1 MRNSSSQ
8 RTRASRSV
16 GHVLS
21 VLLAALLAVLG
32 GAVAASAQE
41 IKLRLAHVAPPQT
54 SYQDAAVRFADE
66 VKKLSNGT
74 ITVEIIPGG
83 TLGDLG
89 QLWVQT
95 RQGSLDL
102 HLIDVSAIV
111 AMREARAFSVMWAP
125 FLFRD
130 QAHLHTYIAS
140 DQFKELMAG
149 IEKETGVVYLGI
161 AGDRP
166 PRALSTGSKA
176 IVKPADL
183 AGLKI
188 RTPEHPV
195 IVATFKAWG
204 AIATPLKASELFVAL
219 RSGVVDGQDNGS
231 IDFIGAGY
239 TDVQKAYA
247 PLDYIHSAVGIW
259 SSGQRWAQLNEQQ
272 RSWLKEAANNAGLAG
287 KPLHAAAMSVAE
299 KTMTDKGVTISK
311 PDIAAFREAS
321 KPVIAE
327 FEGKLWPT
335 GLYEKIGA
343 MK

>member
-1 MRNSSSQ
+1 MTRKCLPLRNRS
-8 RTRASRSV
+8 RACCSV
-16 GHVLS
+16 RNILT
-21 VLLAALLAVLG
+21 LLAVFSV
-32 GAVAASAQE
+32 ATAASAQE

-54 SYQDAAVRFADE
+54 TYQDAAVRFADE
-66 VKKLSNGT
+66 LKRLSNGT
-74 ITVEIIPGG
+74 MGVDIIPGG

-102 HLIDVSAIV
+102 HLIDVSAMV
-111 AMREARAFSVMWAP
+111 AMREARALSVMWAP

-166 PRALSTGSKA
+166 PRALSTGSRA
-176 IVKPADL
+176 VTKPADL

-259 SSGQRWAQLNEQQ
+259 CSGQRWAQLSEQQ
-272 RSWLKEAANNAGLAG
+272 RDWLKDATKNAGLAG
-287 KPLHAAAMSVAE
+287 KPLHAAAMAAVE
-299 KTMTDKGVTISK
+299 KAMVEKGVTISK
-311 PDIAAFREAS
+311 PDLAAFREAS
-321 KPVIAE
+321 KPVVAE
-327 FEGKLWPT
+327 FEGKLWPA
-335 GLYEKIGA
+335 GLYDKIGA